1 MASRR
6 LVVDGNGNIRRYN
19 MNPCETCTK
28 ECRYKLFINCPIWQ
42 EWAREKNIE
51 CEDNSLDEEE
61 ITLSI

>member
-1 MASRR
+1 
-6 LVVDGNGNIRRYN
+6 

-42 EWAREKNIE
+42 EWAREKNVE
-51 CEDNSLDEEE
+51 YEDDSLDEEE